1 MYKRTATIVST
12 ILTVVLI
19 AGVASAVVGP
29 LGTSA
34 SSTSTSEA
42 TSTTMPETSTTMP
55 ETSTTMPGTSTT
67 MPGTSTTMPG
77 TSTTMPGTSTTMP
90 GTSTTIPAGEEVVF
104 AAGDA
109 GTVTIGSDGTSL
121 MVVAVAPAAGWN
133 FEIETPMG
141 REVEVDFRDG
151 TRKIKFDAELENG
164 EIRVRVREETDDRD
178 DDGDDTTA
186 PSQDG
191 IQVIAAGPAG
201 TVTVEIAGNV
211 LTVVSIDVADGWTYD
226 VRTEGD
232 EVKVEFRNADGTEIE
247 VEAELEHGLLEVK
260 VETKT
265 DDSIGDDD
273 HRSGDDDRSDDRG
286 GDDDRSGDDDHGGD
300 DD

>member
-34 SSTSTSEA
+34 STTSTSEA

-55 ETSTTMPGTSTT
+55 ETSTSTT
-67 MPGTSTTMPG
+67 MPETSTTVA
-77 TSTTMPGTSTTMP
+77 S
-90 GTSTTIPAGEEVVF
+90 TSTTIPAGDELVF
-104 AAGDA
+104 EAGDA

-121 MVVAVAPAAGWN
+121 TVVAVAPAAGWN
-133 FEIETPMG
+133 FEVETPMG

-151 TRKIKFDAELENG
+151 TRKIKFDAELEDG
-164 EIRVRVREETDDRD
+164 EIRVRVREEADDRD
-178 DDGDDTTA
+178 DDSDDMTA

-191 IQVIAAGPAG
+191 IQVIAAGAAG
-201 TVTVEIAGNV
+201 TVTVEISGNV

-226 VRTEGD
+226 VDRDGD
-232 EVKVEFRNADGTEIE
+232 EVKVEFRNADGTRIE
-247 VEAELEHGLLEVK
+247 LEAELDHGRLEVK
-260 VETKT
+260 VESKT
-265 DDSIGDDD
+265 DDSVGDDD
-273 HRSGDDDRSDDRG
+273 HRSGDDDRSGDDQDDDRGGDDRGGDDHGGDDRG
-286 GDDDRSGDDDHGGD
+286 GDDD
-300 DD
+300 